1 MQTKKTHWPSLLTLL
16 IFGISI
22 LFLLLIVSVLGISSL
37 IDLFRGSGD
46 AVAEMIRAATN
57 GFEIILLLL
66 CGWFVLQKVMGREHA
81 DLPFILPFADW
92 HLLVVIGFAVVGVT
106 VGGLAAYTEIPWL
119 GWLILPVTT
128 LLVIVPPIWLIFG
141 YGSRGLEIGSRW
153 RVFAVLGLGMT
164 IGPVIMV
171 LIELAMLAGI
181 ILTGAILLAILE
193 PATFQELMRIA
204 EIVQTETNQEVLLKL
219 MAPYISNPIAITTG
233 IVYIAILVPL
243 IEELLKPL
251 AVWVFAAKI
260 ETPAQGFVLGLLSG
274 GAFALIESLNAGAD
288 STVTWPVIVSVR
300 AGTSILHMTAS
311 ALVGWGIV
319 SAFKEK
325 KIGRLFG
332 AYFSA
337 VLIHGIWNAS
347 AAGAGL
353 SAIGES
359 IGKPEWLFNFAPALV
374 CGLLVMGVGMLAV
387 LLASNRKLRNV
398 SRLLTAEESNSKE
411 EEVQLPV

>member
-1 MQTKKTHWPSLLTLL
+1 MQTKKTHWTSLLTLVM
-16 IFGISI
+16 FGISI
-22 LFLLLIVSVLGISSL
+22 LFLLLIISILGISSL
-37 IDLFRGSGD
+37 IDLFSGSGD
-46 AVAEMIRAATN
+46 AVIEMIGVAAY

-66 CGWFVLQKVMGREHA
+66 CGWFVLQKAMGREHA
-81 DLPFILPFADW
+81 DLPFTLPFADW
-92 HLLVVIGFAVVGVT
+92 HLLPVIGFAIIGVT
-106 VGGLAAYTEIPWL
+106 IGGLAAYTEIPWL

-141 YGSRGLEIGSRW
+141 YGSRGLEIGPRW

-164 IGPVIMV
+164 IGPVTMI
-171 LIELAMLAGI
+171 LIELAVLAGI
-181 ILTGAILLAILE
+181 IFIGAILLAILE
-193 PATFQELMRIA
+193 PVTFQELMRIA
-204 EIVQTETNQEVLLKL
+204 EIVQTETNQEVLLNL
-219 MAPYISNPIAITTG
+219 LAPYISNPIAIATG
-233 IVYIAILVPL
+233 IGYIAILVPL

-251 AVWVFAAKI
+251 AVWIFATKI

-274 GAFALIESLNAGAD
+274 AAFALIESLNAGAD

-311 ALVGWGIV
+311 GLVGWGIV

-337 VLIHGIWNAS
+337 VLIHGVWNAC

-359 IGKPEWLFNFAPALV
+359 IGKPEWLFNFAPALI

-387 LLASNRKLRNV
+387 LFASNRKLRNI
-398 SRLLTAEESNSKE
+398 SKPLIDEETDVKE
-411 EEVQLPV
+411 EEVKLSA